1 MVEVTRRFILIKA
14 LFVQGPS
21 PLLRLITAVLLS
33 LGLITADARFRHLEW
48 VRSTLALGAYPVQW
62 LASQPTRMLRALD
75 GRLATEADL
84 RERNALLERENL
96 ALRGQMQRFLA
107 LQAEN
112 SRLRDLL
119 GSSFKVSDRVLV
131 AELLEV
137 ELDPYRQQ
145 VLVDKGS
152 ASGVYIGQPVLDANA
167 VMGQVVITNALTA
180 RVLLITDAD
189 HALPVQINRNGLRTI
204 ATGTGLVDQL
214 RLPHLPKN
222 ADVRVGDLLVTSGM
236 GGVFPSGYPVARIV
250 EVADDPSSPFATV
263 KAEPT
268 ARLDRSHEVLLVW
281 TVDAPEPPQDD
292 AGRSMQADG
301 RRLSPPPV
309 PEEESPQPER
319 NRS

>member
-1 MVEVTRRFILIKA
+1 MKA
-14 LFVQGPS
+14 LFVHGPS
-21 PLLRLITAVLLS
+21 PLLRLVVAVLLS
-33 LGLITADARFRHLEW
+33 LGLITADARFQHIEW
-48 VRSTLALGAYPVQW
+48 LRSTLTLGAYPIQW
-62 LASQPTRMLRALD
+62 LASQPTRLLRALD

-152 ASGVYIGQPVLDANA
+152 TSGVYVGQPVLDANA
-167 VMGQVVITNALTA
+167 VMGQVVVANPFTA

-204 ATGTGLVDQL
+204 ATGTGLVHQL

-281 TVDAPEPPQDD
+281 TVAAPDQPQGDISGSMQANGRELPAAPEPDESQRQDT
-292 AGRSMQADG
+292 RS
-301 RRLSPPPV
+301 
-309 PEEESPQPER
+309 
-319 NRS
+319 

>member
-1 MVEVTRRFILIKA
+1 M
-14 LFVQGPS
+14 
-21 PLLRLITAVLLS
+21 LLA
-33 LGLITADARFRHLEW
+33 LGLITADARYRHLEW
-48 VRSTLALGAYPVQW
+48 VRATLALGAYPIQW
-62 LASQPTRMLRALD
+62 LAAQPPRLLRAFD
-75 GRLATEADL
+75 DQLATEADL

-152 ASGVYIGQPVLDANA
+152 TSGVYVGQPVLDAKA
-167 VMGQVVITNALTA
+167 VMGQVVTANPFTA

-236 GGVFPSGYPVARIV
+236 GGVFPSGYPVAHIV

-281 TVDAPEPPQDD
+281 TVDAPEPRQGDS
-292 AGRSMQADG
+292 GGTMQADG
-301 RRLSPPPV
+301 RPLPAV
-309 PEEESPQPER
+309 PAPDEVPQSQEG
-319 NRS
+319 RS